1 MAGIGKVMG
10 KKFFRDWK
18 DLNDNWGKAVERNM
32 GRKVEMD
39 RASKQVDVERLKRN
53 VRVGGWQP
61 EPSMGDSGRG
71 RAPRAALGGD
81 LEELR
86 VWQTLGGWWKVED
99 QSRANSEMGKGP
111 KVWQTLGHDGGLYVY
126 V

>member
-1 MAGIGKVMG
+1 MDRICSKFGSLVTDTWRQQILKVHSG
-10 KKFFRDWK
+10 ADVTVLRPVR
-18 DLNDNWGKAVERNM
+18 GERNV

-71 RAPRAALGGD
+71 RAPRAALK
-81 LEELR
+81 E
-86 VWQTLGGWWKVED
+86 VT
-99 QSRANSEMGKGP
+99 
-111 KVWQTLGHDGGLYVY
+111 
-126 V
+126 

>member
-18 DLNDNWGKAVERNM
+18 DLNDNWGKAVERNV

-61 EPSMGDSGRG
+61 EPSMGDSGWG
-71 RAPRAALGGD
+71 RAPRAALK
-81 LEELR
+81 E
-86 VWQTLGGWWKVED
+86 VT
-99 QSRANSEMGKGP
+99 
-111 KVWQTLGHDGGLYVY
+111 
-126 V
+126 

>member
-18 DLNDNWGKAVERNM
+18 DLNDNWGKAVERNV
-32 GRKVEMD
+32 GRKVETN

-53 VRVGGWQP
+53 VRVWGWQP

-71 RAPRAALGGD
+71 RAPRAALK
-81 LEELR
+81 E
-86 VWQTLGGWWKVED
+86 VT
-99 QSRANSEMGKGP
+99 
-111 KVWQTLGHDGGLYVY
+111 
-126 V
+126 

>member
-18 DLNDNWGKAVERNM
+18 DLNDNWGKAVERNV

-81 LEELR
+81 LEVLR

-111 KVWQTLGHDGGLYVY
+111 KV
-126 V
+126 

>member
-61 EPSMGDSGRG
+61 EPEGCGFSSIMKQKKK
-71 RAPRAALGGD
+71 AKNCAVFCFA
-81 LEELR
+81 
-86 VWQTLGGWWKVED
+86 
-99 QSRANSEMGKGP
+99 GKR
-111 KVWQTLGHDGGLYVY
+111 KIFFIYL
-126 V
+126 